1 MKSLVLWCFSLYFS
15 GLRLDFQSQNW
26 HNKIN
31 YVKYG
36 KNQSE
41 SRVTAIIK
49 FCVRGESIMKKKP
62 TSLEN
67 REEIVVDGVKLI
79 KPIITYEG
87 SIVSG
92 IVKGDEES
100 LRENRKRIIKRMA
113 EVYKEIQDEQK

>member
-1 MKSLVLWCFSLYFS
+1 
-15 GLRLDFQSQNW
+15 
-26 HNKIN
+26 
-31 YVKYG
+31 
-36 KNQSE
+36 
-41 SRVTAIIK
+41 
-49 FCVRGESIMKKKP
+49 MKKKP

-113 EVYKEIQDEQK
+113 EVYKEIQDEKK